1 MIGMRF
7 SLLALLGA
15 LALVTSVH
23 AAEEIKVPFNFQWGE
38 SSKRL
43 ETGLNSVK
51 ARVVERK
58 KVRDRECLVVEGIP
72 QRLLQRALFYFSGDS
87 LNEIELQYGDPAW
100 DAAKYSDFF
109 AQTRTNIERK
119 YGTGR
124 IIAQQNSQEDSIKQS
139 LIGYQWTQ
147 PVTTLALYYYT
158 AEKGTDALR
167 VLSLHYRGF

>member
-1 MIGMRF
+1 MRF
-7 SLLALLGA
+7 SLVALTGALL
-15 LALVTSVH
+15 LVTS
-23 AAEEIKVPFNFQWGE
+23 ARGAEEIKVPFNFQWGE
-38 SSKRL
+38 SAQRL
-43 ETGLNSVK
+43 ESGLNSVK

-58 KVRDRECLVVEGIP
+58 KVRDRDCLVVEGIP

-100 DAAKYSDFF
+100 NAAKYADFF
-109 AQTRTNIERK
+109 AQTRANIERK

-124 IIAQQNSQEDSIKQS
+124 IIAQQNSQEDNIRQS

-158 AEKGTDALR
+158 AEKGTEALR